1 MGQEKLGLLLYQAR
15 GECYRPD
22 HLQLLFL
29 DGRLPFKICHSSV
42 DLSKTLTIACVVALC
57 AQRPVP
63 SGGYF
68 RSSSNH
74 WNDLLV
80 ATR

>member
-29 DGRLPFKICHSSV
+29 DGRLPFKVCHLISAG
-42 DLSKTLTIACVVALC
+42 IAEEKGD
-57 AQRPVP
+57 R
-63 SGGYF
+63 F
-68 RSSSNH
+68 
-74 WNDLLV
+74 
-80 ATR
+80 T